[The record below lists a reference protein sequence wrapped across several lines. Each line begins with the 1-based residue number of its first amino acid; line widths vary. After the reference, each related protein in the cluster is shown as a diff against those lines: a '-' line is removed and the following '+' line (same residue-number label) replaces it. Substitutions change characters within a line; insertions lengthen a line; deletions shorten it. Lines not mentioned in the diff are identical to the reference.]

1 MSKEE
6 FRAAV
11 LKEQEKRRK
20 AANQVEFFEYVRDR
34 CTRQK
39 QQRQYYR

>member
-6 FRAAV
+6 FRTMILAN
-11 LKEQEKRRK
+11 QEKRRK

-34 CTRQK
+34 CTRQMHQK
-39 QQRQYYR
+39 QHYR